1 MLKRCDSK
9 KVFGVTIHKNMSASE
24 LKEIWDN
31 VPKDKR
37 DRFPELTNVI
47 AAAALA
53 GKLVDNAIPI
63 YENAKK
69 ALKAQE
75 EVVLTAAASS
85 AGNVTYPITKAAEAV
100 AKTTIEKA
108 ATSAVDKVKSAIETI
123 ANKMAEAGGCRQE
136 GEDSESPNVTKE
148 NKSDQL

>member
-24 LKEIWDN
+24 LKEIWNN
-31 VPKDKR
+31 VPSDKR
-37 DRFPELTNVI
+37 DRFPELTDAI

-53 GKLVDNAIPI
+53 EKAVNTAIPL

-69 ALKAQE
+69 ALKVQE
-75 EVVLTAAASS
+75 EAVLTAAAST
-85 AGNVTYPITKAAEAV
+85 AGNVTYPITKAAEV
-100 AKTTIEKA
+100 TAKAAIEKA
-108 ATSAVDKVKSAIETI
+108 ANSAVDSVKSAIETL